1 MWMLKEYPD
10 VLTVEQVAQILNIG
24 INAAYRL
31 VNSHEIGCRKI
42 GKSIRV
48 PKVCVVD
55 YLVSSRYTVRR

>member
-1 MWMLKEYPD
+1 MLKEYPD

-31 VNSHEIGCRKI
+31 VNSQEIGYRRI
-42 GKSIRV
+42 GKSIRG

-55 YLVSSRYTVRR
+55 YLVSSRYTVKR

>member
-1 MWMLKEYPD
+1 MLKEYPD
-10 VLTVEQVAQILNIG
+10 VLTVEQVAQVLNIG

-31 VNSHEIGCRKI
+31 VNSQEIGYRRI

-55 YLVSSRYTVRR
+55 YLVSSRYTVKR

>member
-1 MWMLKEYPD
+1 MLKEYPD

-31 VNSHEIGCRKI
+31 VNSQEIGYRKI

-55 YLVSSRYTVRR
+55 YLVSSRYTVKR

>member
-1 MWMLKEYPD
+1 MLKDYPD

-31 VNSHEIGCRKI
+31 VNSQEIGYRRI

-55 YLVSSRYTVRR
+55 YLVSSRYTIKR

>member
-1 MWMLKEYPD
+1 MLKEYPD

-31 VNSHEIGCRKI
+31 VNSQEIGYRRI

-55 YLVSSRYTVRR
+55 YLVSSRYTVKR

>member
-1 MWMLKEYPD
+1 MLKEYPD

-31 VNSHEIGCRKI
+31 VNSQEIGYRRI

-55 YLVSSRYTVRR
+55 YLVFSRYTVKR

>member
-1 MWMLKEYPD
+1 MRMLKEYPD

-31 VNSHEIGCRKI
+31 VNSQEIGYRRI

-55 YLVSSRYTVRR
+55 YLVSSRYTVKR

>member
-10 VLTVEQVAQILNIG
+10 VLTVEQVAQVLNIG

-31 VNSHEIGCRKI
+31 VNSQEIGYRRI

-55 YLVSSRYTVRR
+55 YLVSSRYTVKR

>member
-31 VNSHEIGCRKI
+31 VNSQEIGYRRI

-55 YLVSSRYTVRR
+55 YLVSSRYTVKR

>member
-1 MWMLKEYPD
+1 MLKEYPD

-31 VNSHEIGCRKI
+31 VSSQEIGYRRI

-55 YLVSSRYTVRR
+55 YLVSSRYTVKR

>member
-1 MWMLKEYPD
+1 MLKDYPD
-10 VLTVEQVAQILNIG
+10 VLTVEQVAQILHIG

-31 VNSHEIGCRKI
+31 VNSQEIGYRRI

-55 YLVSSRYTVRR
+55 YLVSSRYTVKR

>member
-1 MWMLKEYPD
+1 MLKEYPD

-31 VNSHEIGCRKI
+31 VNSQEIGCRKI

-55 YLVSSRYTVRR
+55 YLVSSRYTVKR

>member
-1 MWMLKEYPD
+1 MLKEYPD
-10 VLTVEQVAQILNIG
+10 VLTVEQVAQILHIG

-31 VNSHEIGCRKI
+31 VNSQEIGYRRI

-55 YLVSSRYTVRR
+55 YLVSSRYTVKR

>member
-1 MWMLKEYPD
+1 MLKDYPD

-31 VNSHEIGCRKI
+31 VNSQEIGYRRI

-55 YLVSSRYTVRR
+55 YLVSSRYTVKR

>member
-1 MWMLKEYPD
+1 MLKEYPD

-24 INAAYRL
+24 IKAAYRL
-31 VNSHEIGCRKI
+31 VNSQEIGYRRI

-55 YLVSSRYTVRR
+55 YLVSSRYTVKR